1 MEIIEKTWTYLTRR
15 QRDRRLNH
23 LFTIDINFP
32 KLASPVRIR
41 SHVDFFTLP
50 TIRFQGLVRIP
61 GSGSRPKADRA
72 FQRALKIRK
81 TTPAWM
87 TGAVEQYGELQMA
100 CDGIVRM
107 AAYLTLRE
115 ELILK
120 T

>member
-1 MEIIEKTWTYLTRR
+1 MEIIEKTRTYLTRR

-50 TIRFQGLVRIP
+50 TIRFQDLVRIP

-72 FQRALKIRK
+72 FQTCAEGSQNDAGLDDRGSRTIWGV
-81 TTPAWM
+81 T
-87 TGAVEQYGELQMA
+87 
-100 CDGIVRM
+100 DG
-107 AAYLTLRE
+107 L
-115 ELILK
+115 
-120 T
+120 

>member
-1 MEIIEKTWTYLTRR
+1 VHFK
-15 QRDRRLNH
+15 
-23 LFTIDINFP
+23 
-32 KLASPVRIR
+32 
-41 SHVDFFTLP
+41 
-50 TIRFQGLVRIP
+50 
-61 GSGSRPKADRA
+61 RA
-72 FQRALKIRK
+72 QKVRK

-107 AAYLTLRE
+107 AAYFTLRE